1 MPRPAFY
8 KRPDLDSM
16 QTRLNFHTPNSSVP
30 SPPLLARPHEALL
43 GLGHRRR
50 TLHSPAP
57 PKPAVGQG
65 KRSSGPSKRRR
76 RRSQSDSSMEVFQGK
91 SRSLCSAPVPKEK
104 QGIIK
109 CTECRTPCFGI
120 AHARRRRRG
129 VKVDATHKQ
138 MERLDASA
146 RASPVR
152 KLRRRTTC
160 RHPTTAATHNS
171 NTTDNHPRAQR
182 TAAHTS
188 MTMYTLLSAAGN
200 GACRR
205 GTPQPFHPPPQ
216 YVTI

>member
-1 MPRPAFY
+1 VMRQQAAGSA
-8 KRPDLDSM
+8 LGGAG
-16 QTRLNFHTPNSSVP
+16 

-129 VKVDATHKQ
+129 VKVDATHGGLRSQ
-138 MERLDASA
+138 QTAGWCLRVTRACTFTPHQWRGRSNAVRSHRAFAAPATLQPA
-146 RASPVR
+146 RRAAQGQRALAAVGRIACWLGTVSGGGAG
-152 KLRRRTTC
+152 RRQTWL
-160 RHPTTAATHNS
+160 AA
-171 NTTDNHPRAQR
+171 Q
-182 TAAHTS
+182 
-188 MTMYTLLSAAGN
+188 
-200 GACRR
+200 
-205 GTPQPFHPPPQ
+205 
-216 YVTI
+216 